1 MTKIE
6 TYYNNCYI
14 SIIVIIHRPKY
25 NFQTPTYILILN
37 YLYTIYILIKIF
49 ENTNII
55 MTLAWLLFI
64 K

>member
-14 SIIVIIHRPKY
+14 SIIIIIHRPKY

-37 YLYTIYILIKIF
+37 YLYTIYIF
-49 ENTNII
+49 
-55 MTLAWLLFI
+55 
-64 K
+64 